1 MVAQMTYVGI
11 NIGALSIKVVS
22 LEGDTVSARVVNHQ
36 GQAMEVLQQILK
48 ESPPGDSYYG
58 ICGHLGHI
66 SEAAAT
72 DAALEYVQGDF
83 DAVASLGAETFAVYL
98 LKGRKILTAL
108 AHNQCA
114 AGSGEFFIQQIGRLG
129 LNLDEAISRSFNGHV
144 VPLAARCSVHCKSD
158 ITHKLNRKEASVED
172 ILCTLHDSMADKVV
186 SLLERSPNPVRRL
199 LLIGGLA
206 QNRALVAALEGKLP
220 QVKIV
225 VLPESPYFEAL
236 GAAVLTRGQP
246 IYDHPCLTVKPP
258 LGILPPLAP
267 SREQVIVMSA
277 PPADRSAVGPFVLG
291 VDAGST
297 TTKAVLLDPATRGI
311 VASQY
316 LRTGGD
322 PIQATRQCLRAL
334 VGQLGSARIGLIA
347 TTGSA
352 RELIAAYLGTAHVY
366 NEISAHA
373 AAAIHCDPEVD
384 TIFEIGGQD
393 SKYILLRNR
402 VPIDYAM
409 NASCSAGTG
418 SFLEECAQSDLGLAL
433 GEITEAALR
442 APAPV
447 QFKATCAAFI
457 NSDIR
462 TALQEG
468 YSRENVAAGLVYAV
482 VNNYLSKVKGP
493 RAVGRRV
500 FFQGGLALNR
510 AVACAFAQCLGKQ
523 VTIPPHPELL
533 GAIGVALLAIE
544 RAGAFAGDGRDLA
557 SLAEPAMQQVG
568 HFACGACGNHCT
580 IDRFEVAGRRF
591 PFGGKC
597 SRFDIIWKQTEKVAE
612 MADLVESRN
621 RIVFTAPAPRPP
633 GARRIGILR
642 ALTTHSLYPLYS
654 TFFTRLGM
662 EVVLSGVNSAG
673 GLKANSGFCFP
684 VQIAHGAVLD
694 LIQGGTDLIFLPQVS
709 RMPNPQAARDSYLC
723 PVAQASP
730 YVIAKAFP
738 GATILSPVLDFANG
752 YAAAE
757 ALVNLAELQ
766 LDFSRDL
773 AQQAYQEAVDA
784 QLQAEQAMRSMGE
797 LALKDALA
805 DGQPTILMVGRSYNA
820 FPPEASQSIARKLA
834 SMGMRVI
841 PGDCLPQERSGPT
854 VWHFPNVTMN
864 AVALAK
870 RHANLFLL
878 YVSNFSCTID
888 AFTHS
893 SFSSELGDKPYL
905 MLEIDAHTADAGVQ
919 TRLEAFRDIVANY
932 HSRTIPTSPFRPADI
947 DRDAI
952 VMTSSGQRIA
962 LRDPRVRIYFPTF
975 SHYHA
980 RAVALAA
987 KWVGLNVGA
996 PLDLNRQQLERGLR
1010 FTSGRECLP
1019 LPICLGQMLEA
1030 HERRQPGE
1038 IVGFYLARGG
1048 EPCVMDCYL
1057 DYFRRFIR
1065 ENQLPD
1071 VFIFAPEESNRQ
1083 YGLSVREMSQSLA
1096 PVLTLA
1102 DLFVEMEHALRV
1114 VGEADAPDHLRACW
1128 SQCVDAQPSV
1138 KSLKSALP
1146 ALVEQIAKIPHADP
1160 AERPRVVVTGDF
1172 FLRFSPAFMEGV
1184 HERYARHGI
1193 ILVPVGL
1200 NELFLY
1206 AAYAGMNTAASDWHV
1221 QPDSGAA
1228 VAHACLRVFQS
1239 AGRDYLAA
1247 WAEYRH
1253 LKHYDDRYRQLFL
1266 KTGLLGGGIHDI
1278 ARLFER
1284 ASHHLSPT
1292 IGGEAVS
1299 TVGKGVVAGDDGF
1312 SGIIAIGPFNCL
1324 PFRVSEAI
1332 LKPYSWKTGMP
1343 ILTYESDGFSV
1354 QPAFLRQVDV
1364 HIQQVLD
1371 HARTSGRVAAMSGS

>member
-1 MVAQMTYVGI
+1 MSYVGI
-11 NIGALSIKVVS
+11 NIGALTIKIVS
-22 LEGDTVSARVVNHQ
+22 LDGDRLTSQVVNHQ
-36 GQAMEVLQQILK
+36 GQALQVLQRILK
-48 ESPPGDSYYG
+48 ESPPGKSFYG

-72 DAALEYVQGDF
+72 DAALEYVHGDF
-83 DAVASLGAETFAVYL
+83 DAIASLGAETFAVYL

-108 AHNQCA
+108 SHNQCA

-129 LNLDEAISRSFNGHV
+129 LSLDEAINRSFNGHV
-144 VPLAARCSVHCKSD
+144 VPLASRCSVHCKSD

-206 QNRALVAALEGKLP
+206 QNRALVAALQGELP
-220 QVKIV
+220 QVTIV

-236 GAAVLTRGQP
+236 GAAVLTRDQP
-246 IYDHPCLTVKPP
+246 IHDHPCLTVKPT
-258 LGILPPLAP
+258 LGVMAPLAP
-267 SREQVIVMSA
+267 SLEQVIVMSA
-277 PPADRSAVGPFVLG
+277 PPPDRSATGPFVLG

-297 TTKAVLLDPATRGI
+297 TTKAVLLDPATRGL
-311 VASQY
+311 VASHY
-316 LRTGGD
+316 LRTSGD
-322 PIQATRQCLRAL
+322 PIQATRQCVRAL
-334 VGQLGSARIGLIA
+334 VDQLDGASIGLIA

-373 AAAIHCDPEVD
+373 AAAIQCDPEVD

-402 VPIDYAM
+402 VPIDYTM

-433 GEITEAALR
+433 NEITDAALR
-442 APAPV
+442 APSPV

-468 YSRENVAAGLVYAV
+468 YSREDVAAGLVYAV

-500 FFQGGLALNR
+500 FFQGGVALNR

-523 VTIPPHPELL
+523 VTVPPHPELL

-557 SLAEPAMQQVG
+557 SLAEPSMQQLG

-597 SRFDIIWKQTEKVAE
+597 SRFDTLWKQTDKVAE
-612 MADLVESRN
+612 MADLVEARN
-621 RIVFTAPAPRPP
+621 RIVFNSPASRPL
-633 GARRIGILR
+633 GARRIGIPR
-642 ALTTHSLYPLYS
+642 ALTTHSLYPLYC
-654 TFFTRLGM
+654 TFFERLGM
-662 EVVLSGVNSAG
+662 DVVLSGINSAG
-673 GLKANSGFCFP
+673 ALKANSGFCFP

-694 LIQGGTDLIFLPQVS
+694 LIHGGTDLIFLPQVS
-709 RMPNPQAARDSYLC
+709 RMPNPQAGRNSYLC

-738 GATILSPVLDFANG
+738 SATILSPVLDFTNG
-752 YAAAE
+752 YAASQE
-757 ALVNLAELQ
+757 LVTLAESQ
-766 LDFSRDL
+766 LGCSHDSAR
-773 AQQAYQEAVDA
+773 QAYEQAVAA
-784 QLQAEQAMRSMGE
+784 QLQAEQSMRDLGSQ
-797 LALKDALA
+797 ALKDALA
-805 DGQPTILMVGRSYNA
+805 DGAPTILIVGRSYNA
-820 FPPEASQSIARKLA
+820 FPAEASQSIARKLA

-841 PGDCLPQERSGPT
+841 PGDCLPQERAGPT
-854 VWHFPNVTMN
+854 AWHYPNLTMN
-864 AVALAK
+864 AVTLAR

-893 SFSSELGDKPYL
+893 FFSSEMGDKPYL
-905 MLEIDAHTADAGVQ
+905 MLEIDAHTADAGIQ

-932 HSRTIPTSPFRPADI
+932 HSRTIPGSPFKPADI
-947 DRDAI
+947 DRDA
-952 VMTSSGQRIA
+952 VVTTSAGQRLA
-962 LRDPRVRIYFPTF
+962 LRDPRVHICFPTF
-975 SHYHA
+975 SYYHSQA
-980 RAVALAA
+980 MALAA
-987 KWVGLNVGA
+987 KWVGLNVG
-996 PLDLNRQQLERGLR
+996 PPCDLNRQQLERGLR

-1019 LPICLGQMLEA
+1019 LPICIGQMLEA

-1038 IVGFYLARGG
+1038 VVGFYMAPGG
-1048 EPCVMDCYL
+1048 APCVMDCYM

-1065 ENQLPD
+1065 ENQLQD
-1071 VFIFAPEESNRQ
+1071 LFIFAPEESNGH

-1102 DLFVEMEHALRV
+1102 DLFVEMEHTLRV
-1114 VGEADAPDHLRACW
+1114 VGEGDATERLRTCW
-1128 SQCVDAQPSV
+1128 TQCVATQPSV
-1138 KSLKSALP
+1138 KALKSALP
-1146 ALVEQIAKIPHADP
+1146 ALVAQVAKIPHADP
-1160 AERPRVVVTGDF
+1160 AQRPRVVVTGDF
-1172 FLRFSPAFMEGV
+1172 FLRFSPAFMDGV
-1184 HERYARHGI
+1184 HERYARQGI

-1200 NELFLY
+1200 NELLLY
-1206 AAYAGMNTAASDWHV
+1206 AAYAGMNTVARDWHV
-1221 QPDSGAA
+1221 RPDSGVA
-1228 VAHACLRVFQS
+1228 VARACLRVFQ
-1239 AGRDYLAA
+1239 ADGRDYLAA

-1253 LKHYDDRYRQLFL
+1253 LKYYDDRYRQLFL
-1266 KTGLLGGGIHDI
+1266 KTGLIVGGIHDI
-1278 ARLFER
+1278 ARLFEH

-1292 IGGEAVS
+1292 VGGEAVS
-1299 TVGKGVVAGDDGF
+1299 TVGKGVAAGDDGF
-1312 SGIIAIGPFNCL
+1312 AGIIAIGPFNCL
-1324 PFRVSEAI
+1324 PFRVSESI

-1354 QPAFLRQVDV
+1354 HPAVLRQVDV

-1371 HARTSGRVAAMSGS
+1371 HSQPVR